1 MKNPIIKKTWY
12 SKSHN
17 IESIKT
23 YSVYEELW
31 IGEQILHGPYKWYH
45 DNGQIAEI
53 GLYKNGKKDGLWK
66 WYYYSP
72 KNEIRREQTFKDGKL
87 IDEVDYS
94 KAASSSGCMVVF
106 MLLSSSVM
114 SLIYFFIV
122 LA

>member
-31 IGEQILHGPYKWYH
+31 IGEQILHGPCKWYY
-45 DNGQIAEI
+45 DNGQIEEI
-53 GLYKNGKKDGLWK
+53 GLYKNGKKDGLWN

-72 KNEIRREQTFKDGKL
+72 KNEIQREQTFKDGKL

-94 KAASSSGCMVVF
+94 KASSSSGCLVPIIMS
-106 MLLSSSVM
+106 LSSL
-114 SLIYFFIV
+114 SLLIWV
-122 LA
+122 LIF